1 MTEDSK
7 GDLTRM
13 VEAMRP
19 QDIEEKIFRGI
30 ERQVTDFVEDP
41 RSATEMLN
49 LIALARAAWIRYGDK
64 PKNNAWNY
72 QQAKTEVMAM
82 MAAKGKAADKR

>member
-19 QDIEEKIFRGI
+19 QDIEEKIFKAL
-30 ERQVTDFVEDP
+30 ERRVADFVENTRP
-41 RSATEMLN
+41 ATEMLN
-49 LIALARAAWIRYGDK
+49 LIALARAAWLRYGAK
-64 PKNNAWNY
+64 PKGNAWNY
-72 QQAKTEVMAM
+72 QQAKAEVMAM
-82 MAAKGKAADKR
+82 MAAKGKTADKL